1 MTIFFDLDA
10 TLVDH
15 ESAASAGAAHFHSVF
30 REKLDQ
36 DLEPFIERWHAVAE
50 KYFQSNYLLECS
62 LEEQRRLRMRALF
75 PDPITDPEADQS
87 FQVYLESYRQHWEL
101 YPDVLP
107 CLASLQGRQLGL
119 ITNGDG
125 PGQRA
130 KVEKLGLGPYLSVV
144 IVSREVDLAK
154 PQKAIF
160 ELAAQRAGADP
171 RDCAYVGD
179 RLDADALA
187 SRQAGMKGVWLD
199 RLGRWDG
206 TDHGV
211 PVIKGLDELPALL

>member
-1 MTIFFDLDA
+1 MTVFFDLDA

-15 ESAASAGAAHFHSVF
+15 ESAASIAAAHFHSVF
-30 REKLDQ
+30 QAKLDQ

-75 PDPITDPEADQS
+75 PEPITDEAADQS
-87 FQVYLESYRQHWEL
+87 FQVYLESYRKNWNL

-107 CLASLQGRQLGL
+107 CLESLKGRPLGL

-130 KVEKLGLGPYLSVV
+130 KVEKLGLDRYLSVV
-144 IVSREVDLAK
+144 IVSREVNLAK

-160 ELAAQRAGADP
+160 ELAARQAGADP
-171 RDCAYVGD
+171 KECAYVGD

-187 SRQAGMKGVWLD
+187 SRAAGWKGIWLD
-199 RLGRWDG
+199 RNGKWDG

-211 PVIKGLDELPALL
+211 PVINELTQLPQVL